1 MTAARRS
8 AADFVPHRPPML
20 WLDEV
25 GDDTASSV
33 ACYTTIRPDFIFLDG
48 PDGLDGD
55 HARPVVMIELVAQA
69 CAVYLGLK
77 ARREGRAPR
86 LGVLVGCREAEFFV
100 ERLVVGDELTV
111 TVEQVGG
118 EPEVSA
124 FVGSVARGG
133 AEIGRVSLS
142 VIDGDPTRA
151 AAGEKAP

>member
-1 MTAARRS
+1 MTATRRP

-25 GDDTASSV
+25 GGDTASSV
-33 ACYTTIRPDFIFLDG
+33 VCYTTIRPDFVFLDR
-48 PDGLDGD
+48 LDGD

-69 CAVYLGLK
+69 CAVYLGIK
-77 ARREGRAPR
+77 AVREGRAPR

-111 TVEQVGG
+111 TVTRVGG

-151 AAGEKAP
+151 AAGEKGP

>member
-1 MTAARRS
+1 MTAVRRS
-8 AADFVPHRPPML
+8 AADYVPHRPPML

-48 PDGLDGD
+48 D
-55 HARPVVMIELVAQA
+55 HARPAVMIELVAQA

-86 LGVLVGCREAEFFV
+86 FGVLVACREAEFLV
-100 ERLVVGDELTV
+100 DRLVVGDELTV
-111 TVEQVGG
+111 TVERVFA
-118 EPEVSA
+118 EPQVSA
-124 FVGSVARGG
+124 FVGTVARAG

-151 AAGEKAP
+151 AGEKTP